1 MGKREIDRMAIEMG
15 RKKKRV
21 RMGEFYVEMEK
32 KALEESSSSV
42 YIEKERERDEIDIQT
57 EAVCDFD
64 SPKVINSS
72 DGCFVA
78 GMKKPWCS
86 TGVSSSSNI
95 YSFALSIECN
105 DEKQV
110 GNETGRAEEKV
121 PDSVCEQRARV
132 CVYIHVYNYTPYNVP
147 VVVACKLIV
156 LCCYNFT
163 RRKYIY
169 RFTAAIISP
178 FTSYYVLPEGYQ
190 RLSRT
195 L

>member
-1 MGKREIDRMAIEMG
+1 
-15 RKKKRV
+15 
-21 RMGEFYVEMEK
+21 
-32 KALEESSSSV
+32 
-42 YIEKERERDEIDIQT
+42 
-57 EAVCDFD
+57 
-64 SPKVINSS
+64 
-72 DGCFVA
+72 
-78 GMKKPWCS
+78 MKKPWRS

-95 YSFALSIECN
+95 YSFVLSIECN

-178 FTSYYVLPEGYQ
+178 FTSYYVLPEGSTLVPHLIIRTFHVQSHAQ
-190 RLSRT
+190 RHDHVVSGFI
-195 L
+195 